1 MLDLIIHLMGQFEP
15 IKQNKIGPSKGLH
28 MIAWRLLWAS
38 SSASGRL
45 RKFILWANV
54 RS

>member
-1 MLDLIIHLMGQFEP
+1 MLDQFKS

-28 MIAWRLLWAS
+28 MIDGRLQWAS
-38 SSASGRL
+38 LSASGRL